1 MHLLMQ
7 ASAQSKS
14 GAGHG
19 VALPL
24 EGVVDEL
31 AGIWLRAMTP
41 GDGHHQQPTS
51 NARQQA

>member
-1 MHLLMQ
+1 MHLLMR
-7 ASAQSKS
+7 ASAASQS

-31 AGIWLRAMTP
+31 VALWLRAMTS

-51 NARQQA
+51 NAQEQA